1 MTGFTAGDQGLDDP
15 FDEFWALF
23 AVELDEYLTAVET
36 ILAASPV
43 DAGRVDELFRAFHSV
58 KGGSAALAL
67 RCIETVAHAAEDV
80 LHLVRAGRRTL
91 TPDLVSALLDAVD
104 EMRRLQDTAM
114 ATRQDQPVNEA
125 VVRRLKTHLADPAAD
140 VTPITPAV
148 IPVTSPPPP
157 PAPAP
162 AVVKPPAPASVA
174 PVLAIG
180 GAGVLALQ
188 DAVLGLIGVIDGDV
202 TDAAAALE
210 DAAVL
215 AGLDGVAAAARRLVT
230 GDGDPRWRWLDLI
243 TRLRGAEAGSGGALG
258 VFALTA
264 ALEFPFAEL
273 LLEHAGT
280 LKSRPG
286 DPAGWLHAARLLAG
300 MELDTAAELAE
311 FVAARRL
318 LGEDAGPV
326 DEVADIFAL
335 IGIALTSG
343 MVMPFDEI
351 TALRDQCFAGA
362 GIGVAGGGAL
372 PFDPTDAARPWPPE
386 VLERL
391 GAVITAGQGAVLIL
405 LDLESDT
412 HAVDMVTETVFAR
425 TALHNR
431 SRLDLGTGLFEYLVV
446 LDAGETAASL
456 ARHLAAAD
464 PDRRCLRSLR
474 PAGPGGVAG
483 PEQVEG
489 AGDEA
494 PGPSLA
500 DIAAG
505 MTAAPAAALPPVA
518 APSIPITPI
527 PITPVPAE
535 PVPAAQP
542 TPAAAP
548 APRAAD
554 AVVRVPSAAID
565 SFMDQIGELRLG
577 LTALGLLLDAK
588 TAAPGAG
595 RQGTGRMVQDTMRRL
610 DRTVR
615 SLYDGALSLRVVP
628 IGTLFSRLMRPIR
641 DTAVAVGKEV
651 TLVTAGEDVRI
662 DKAMIEMLVDPLTH
676 IVRNSVDHGIEHP
689 DRRTAAGKPREGT
702 IRIRARQG
710 TSHAVIEVEDDGAG
724 IDTARVREKAV
735 AKGLIPAAEAA
746 AMNEDEA
753 TRLILLPGFSTR
765 DEVTATSG
773 RGVGMDIVVNAIK
786 KLGGHLTIASRP
798 GAGTRMVIEFPVSAA
813 MQRVVAIS
821 LRGQTVAV
829 QERVVREVVEVP
841 ASHLQPVGRRM
852 ALSLR
857 GRFLPVVDCAALL
870 GLGEPAPLDGG
881 KVLVAVVDTGETE
894 LGLRIESQPVR
905 REVFFKQMHPLIERN
920 PLISGTA
927 VIGTGGIM
935 FALDTQALI
944 ARAVE
949 QGVVDR
955 GAADRDIGDRLG
967 GEEGERP
974 CFAG

>member
-1 MTGFTAGDQGLDDP
+1 MTGFAAGDGQGLDDP

-23 AVELDEYLTAVET
+23 AVELDEYLNAVET

-43 DAGRVDELFRAFHSV
+43 DPGRVDELFRAFHSV

-80 LHLVRAGRRTL
+80 LHLVRAGRRAL
-91 TPDLVSALLDAVD
+91 TPDLVSALLEAVD

-114 ATRQDQPVNEA
+114 ATRQDQPVNDA
-125 VVRRLKTHLADPAAD
+125 VVRRLKSHLAPAPETA
-140 VTPITPAV
+140 PAG
-148 IPVTSPPPP
+148 IPAPSPPPMPPP
-157 PAPAP
+157 PASESPAAGP
-162 AVVKPPAPASVA
+162 AA
-174 PVLAIG
+174 PVLRIG
-180 GAGVLALQ
+180 DDALLTIQ
-188 DAVLGLIGVIDGDV
+188 DAVLGLIGVIDGGDV
-202 TDAAAALE
+202 TDAALALDEAASQ
-210 DAAVL
+210 
-215 AGLDGVAAAARRLVT
+215 AGLDGVAIAARRLAVAA
-230 GDGDPRWRWLDLI
+230 GDPRWFWLDLV
-243 TRLRGAEAGSGGALG
+243 TRLRGAEAASGGSLG

-264 ALEFPFAEL
+264 ALEGPFADL

-280 LKSRPG
+280 LKSCPD

-335 IGIALTSG
+335 IGIALPSA
-343 MVMPFDEI
+343 MPLPVEE
-351 TALRDQCFAGA
+351 TAALRDSCFAAA
-362 GIGVAGGGAL
+362 GIGLADAGAVPL
-372 PFDPTDAARPWPPE
+372 DPTGEARPWPPE
-386 VLERL
+386 VLARL
-391 GAVITAGQGAVLIL
+391 DAAIAAGRAAALIL
-405 LDLESDT
+405 LDLESDS
-412 HAVDMVTETVFAR
+412 HAVDAVTETVFAR
-425 TALHNR
+425 TTLHNR
-431 SRLDLGTGLFEYLVV
+431 SRLDLGAGLFEYLVT
-446 LDAGETAASL
+446 LDEGETADAL
-456 ARHLAAAD
+456 ARTLADAD
-464 PDRRCLRSLR
+464 PALRCLRSLR
-474 PAGPGGVAG
+474 PAGPGAVAG
-483 PEQVEG
+483 TERVDGGGEPAV
-489 AGDEA
+489 
-494 PGPSLA
+494 PSLA

-505 MTAAPAAALPPVA
+505 GGGMPAPAAVVPAV
-518 APSIPITPI
+518 
-527 PITPVPAE
+527 PVPAQ
-535 PVPAAQP
+535 PVP
-542 TPAAAP
+542 TPPPPAP
-548 APRAAD
+548 RPADATGAPRAAD

-577 LTALGLLLDAK
+577 LTALGLLLDAR

-595 RQGTGRMVQDTMRRL
+595 RVLQDTMRRL

-615 SLYDGALSLRVVP
+615 SLYDGALTLRVVP

-641 DTAVAVGKEV
+641 DTAVLVGKEV

-689 DRRTAAGKPREGT
+689 DRRAAAGKPREGT

-710 TSHAVIEVEDDGAG
+710 TSHAVIEVEDDGGG
-724 IDTARVREKAV
+724 IDTARVRDKAV
-735 AKGLIPAAEAA
+735 AKGLIAAAEAA
-746 AMNEDEA
+746 SLSEDEA

-813 MQRVVAIS
+813 MQRVIAIS

-841 ASHLQPVGRRM
+841 ASHVQPVGRRM

-870 GLGEPAPLDGG
+870 GLGEPAPLGDG
-881 KVLVAVVDTGETE
+881 KVLVAVLDTGETE
-894 LGLRIESQPVR
+894 LGLLIESQPVR

-920 PLISGTA
+920 PLIAGTA

-944 ARAVE
+944 ALAVE
-949 QGVVDR
+949 
-955 GAADRDIGDRLG
+955 RLG
-967 GEEGERP
+967 PDGMAIAQESGEGDRP

>member
-1 MTGFTAGDQGLDDP
+1 MNGFTATGHEGGDQGLDDP

-43 DAGRVDELFRAFHSV
+43 DTGRVDELFRAFHSV

-91 TPDLVSALLDAVD
+91 TPDLVSALLEAVD

-125 VVRRLKTHLADPAAD
+125 VVRRLKAHLADPAAD
-140 VTPITPAV
+140 VPSVTPAV
-148 IPVTSPPPP
+148 PPGTSPLPP
-157 PAPAP
+157 PAPPP
-162 AVVKPPAPASVA
+162 AVEPPAPASAVSVLDIGA
-174 PVLAIG
+174 EEVLAI
-180 GAGVLALQ
+180 Q

-202 TDAAAALE
+202 TDAAAVLE
-210 DAAVL
+210 DAAAQ
-215 AGLDGVAAAARRLVT
+215 AGLDGVVVAARRLAA

-243 TRLRGAEAGSGGALG
+243 TRLRGAEMGSGGALG

-343 MVMPFDEI
+343 MDMPFDEI

-372 PFDPTDAARPWPPE
+372 PLTLTDMARPWPPD

-391 GAVITAGQGAVLIL
+391 GSVIAAGQGVVLIL
-405 LDLESDT
+405 LDLERDT

-431 SRLDLGTGLFEYLVV
+431 SRLDLGAGLFEYLVV
-446 LDAGETAASL
+446 LDAGETALSL
-456 ARHLAAAD
+456 ARHLAGAD

-474 PAGPGGVAG
+474 PAGPGGAAG

-489 AGDEA
+489 AEHDA

-505 MTAAPAAALPPVA
+505 AA
-518 APSIPITPI
+518 APSAAMAPVAVPSVPIAPV

-535 PVPAAQP
+535 PVPAAP
-542 TPAAAP
+542 SAPAAGT

-554 AVVRVPSAAID
+554 AVVRVPSVAID

-577 LTALGLLLDAK
+577 LTALGLLLDGK
-588 TAAPGAG
+588 AAGPGGG
-595 RQGTGRMVQDTMRRL
+595 RQGAGRMVQDTMRRL

-689 DRRTAAGKPREGT
+689 DRRAAAGKPREGT

-724 IDTARVREKAV
+724 IDTARVRDKAV

-746 AMNEDEA
+746 GLSEDEA

-813 MQRVVAIS
+813 MQRVVAIT

-944 ARAVE
+944 ALAVE
-949 QGVVDR
+949 QGVVER
-955 GAADRDIGDRLG
+955 GAGDRLG

>member
-1 MTGFTAGDQGLDDP
+1 MTGYTAGDQGLDDP

-125 VVRRLKTHLADPAAD
+125 VVRRLKAHLADPAAD
-140 VTPITPAV
+140 VTPVTSAV
-148 IPVTSPPPP
+148 LPVTPPPPPP

-162 AVVKPPAPASVA
+162 APASAA
-174 PVLAIG
+174 PVLVIG
-180 GAGVLALQ
+180 GDGVLAIQ

-210 DAAVL
+210 EAAVL

-343 MVMPFDEI
+343 MAMPFDEI

-372 PFDPTDAARPWPPE
+372 PIDPTDVARPWPPE

-391 GAVITAGQGAVLIL
+391 GAVIAAGQGAVLIL

-431 SRLDLGTGLFEYLVV
+431 SRLDLGTGLFEYLVA
-446 LDAGETAASL
+446 LDAGETALSL

-483 PEQVEG
+483 PEQVDG
-489 AGDEA
+489 AGDDA

-505 MTAAPAAALPPVA
+505 AVVAPALPAAPPATIASVPV
-518 APSIPITPI
+518 TPT
-527 PITPVPAE
+527 PATPVPAE
-535 PVPAAQP
+535 PVSAAPAAVAQP
-542 TPAAAP
+542 AP

-595 RQGTGRMVQDTMRRL
+595 RQGAGRMMQDTMRRL

-641 DTAVAVGKEV
+641 DTAVLVGKEV

-676 IVRNSVDHGIEHP
+676 IVRNSVDHGIENP
-689 DRRTAAGKPREGT
+689 SRRAAAGKPREGT

-724 IDTARVREKAV
+724 IDTTRVRDKAV

-841 ASHLQPVGRRM
+841 ASHLQAVGRRM

-949 QGVVDR
+949 QGAVDR
-955 GAADRDIGDRLG
+955 GAAERGAGDRLD